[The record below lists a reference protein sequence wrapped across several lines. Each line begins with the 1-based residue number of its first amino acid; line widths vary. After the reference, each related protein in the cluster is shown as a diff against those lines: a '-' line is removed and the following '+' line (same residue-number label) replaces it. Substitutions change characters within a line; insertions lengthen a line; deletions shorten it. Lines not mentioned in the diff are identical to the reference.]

1 MLCILLL
8 IILTVGL
15 SWDKVIGK
23 DVKSV
28 DEKDIGKIKD
38 VSQDHIQIEKGL
50 VDKEHYS
57 IPKSFAER
65 YEDDHIILSL
75 TEDEIEDKYKN
86 KSD

>member
-1 MLCILLL
+1 MLYSLLVRK
-8 IILTVGL
+8 LTVGL

-23 DVKSV
+23 DVKSI

-38 VSQDHIQIEKGL
+38 ISQDHIQIEKGL

-65 YEDDHIILSL
+65 YENDHVFLSL
-75 TEDEIEDKYKN
+75 TEDEIKDKFK
-86 KSD
+86 K

>member
-8 IILTVGL
+8 INLTVGL

-50 VDKEHYS
+50 VDKEQYS

-65 YEDDHIILSL
+65 YENDQVFLSL
-75 TEDEIEDKYKN
+75 TEDEIKDKFK
-86 KSD
+86 K

>member
-8 IILTVGL
+8 INLTVGL

-65 YEDDHIILSL
+65 YENDHVFLSL
-75 TEDEIEDKYKN
+75 TEDEIKDKFKE
-86 KSD
+86 

>member
-8 IILTVGL
+8 INLTVGL

-50 VDKEHYS
+50 VDKEQYS

-65 YEDDHIILSL
+65 YENDHVFLSL
-75 TEDEIEDKYKN
+75 TEDEIKDKFK
-86 KSD
+86 K